1 MDSLSICWRGN
12 AGSGKRTNLIE
23 SLKHVAASRRI
34 PFNIQMKL
42 LSFDSGN
49 ASTVA
54 KGDDDDGEKPDSHQI
69 EYESSLVHIGFD
81 IARMSM
87 QDKNILR
94 PVLMN
99 YGKGSNVLSGENGHG
114 KRIVVLYHAH
124 LLSSESVLILQSV
137 LEQNE
142 NDISIWITSEIPVIQ
157 RIRDW
162 FVEVGVSSEN
172 DKSFDKMKQANEHIN
187 HNWHDIFKNKI
198 LQWKKNNQPNLNEV
212 QEIKK
217 FIYEILMRNL
227 RWVECVHFLLDVI
240 ISMEELSENEKT
252 KLLYVLSETQATGGY
267 ITLPSYRIPIVWENL
282 FLKLRNAIL
291 EDETTVSTIGNVD
304 RKCKKSKST
313 TTTRVG

>member
-1 MDSLSICWRGN
+1 MESIDTLSICWRGM
-12 AGSGKRTNLIE
+12 AGSGKRTQCLE
-23 SLKHVAASRRI
+23 KLKQIAAFRKI
-34 PFNIQMKL
+34 PFHIQMKT

-54 KGDDDDGEKPDSHQI
+54 KGEEDEDKNDSHQI

-94 PVLMN
+94 PVLTN
-99 YGKGSNVLSGENGHG
+99 YGKGSHVLSGENGHG
-114 KRIVVLYHAH
+114 NRIVVLYHAH
-124 LLSSESVLILQSV
+124 LLSSESVLIIQSV

-142 NDISIWITSEIPVIQ
+142 NDLSIWLTSEIPVVQ

-162 FVEVGVSSEN
+162 FVEIPCASLE
-172 DKSFDKMKQANEHIN
+172 DKSFTILKQRNPHIN
-187 HNWHDIFKNKI
+187 HNWPDIFKMKLI
-198 LQWKKNNQPNLNEV
+198 QWKKNQFPDISEV

-217 FIYEILMRNL
+217 FVYELLMRNL

-240 ISMEELSENEKT
+240 ILCDELTEREKE
-252 KLLYVLSETQATGGY
+252 KLLFVLSQTQATGGY
-267 ITLPSYRIPIVWENL
+267 TTLPSYRIPIVWENL

-291 EDETTVSTIGNVD
+291 EDVREPSARCPD
-304 RKCKKSKST
+304 RKCKKVK
-313 TTTRVG
+313 

>member
-12 AGSGKRTNLIE
+12 AGSGKRTKVLE
-23 SLKHVAASRRI
+23 SLKQVAQYRKI

-54 KGDDDDGEKPDSHQI
+54 KGEDEEEKADSHQI
-69 EYESSLVHIGFD
+69 EYESSLIHIGFD

-94 PVLMN
+94 PVLIN
-99 YGKGSNVLSGENGHG
+99 YGKGSNVLSGEKGHG

-124 LLSSESVLILQSV
+124 LLSSESVLIIQSV

-142 NDISIWITSEIPVIQ
+142 NDISIWITSEVPVIQ

-162 FVEVGVSSEN
+162 FVEVGVSSETDRTFN
-172 DKSFDKMKQANEHIN
+172 MMKRANEHIE
-187 HNWHDIFKNKI
+187 HNWNDIFKNKI
-198 LQWKKNNQPNLNEV
+198 LQWKKNNKPNLNEV

-240 ISMEELSENEKT
+240 ISMEELSEKERL

-291 EDETTVSTIGNVD
+291 EDETTVSSIGNVD
-304 RKCKKSKST
+304 TKCKKLKST
-313 TTTRVG
+313 IKPKVDK

>member
-1 MDSLSICWRGN
+1 MESIDTLSICWRGM
-12 AGSGKRTNLIE
+12 AGSGKRTQCLE
-23 SLKHVAASRRI
+23 KLKQIASFRKI
-34 PFNIQMKL
+34 PFHIQMKT

-54 KGDDDDGEKPDSHQI
+54 KGEEDEDKNDSHQI

-94 PVLMN
+94 PVLTN
-99 YGKGSNVLSGENGHG
+99 YGKGSHVLSGENGHG
-114 KRIVVLYHAH
+114 NRIVVLYHAH
-124 LLSSESVLILQSV
+124 LLSSESVLIIQSV

-142 NDISIWITSEIPVIQ
+142 NDLSIWLTSEIPVVQ

-162 FVEVGVSSEN
+162 FVEIPCASLE
-172 DKSFDKMKQANEHIN
+172 DKSFTLLKQKNPHIH
-187 HNWHDIFKNKI
+187 HNWPDIFKMKLI
-198 LQWKKNNQPNLNEV
+198 QWKKNQYPDITEV

-217 FIYEILMRNL
+217 FVYELLMRNL

-240 ISMEELSENEKT
+240 ILCDELTDREKE
-252 KLLYVLSETQATGGY
+252 KLLFVLSQTQATGGY
-267 ITLPSYRIPIVWENL
+267 TTLPSYRIPIVWENL

-291 EDETTVSTIGNVD
+291 EDVREPSARCPD
-304 RKCKKSKST
+304 RKCKKVK
-313 TTTRVG
+313 

>member
-1 MDSLSICWRGN
+1 MESIDSLSISWRGM
-12 AGSGKRTNLIE
+12 AGSGKRTQVIE
-23 SLKHVAASRRI
+23 SLRRVAQYRKI
-34 PFNIQMKL
+34 PFNIQMKT

-49 ASTVA
+49 ASTIA
-54 KGDDDDGEKPDSHQI
+54 KGEEEEDKNDSHQI

-94 PVLMN
+94 PVLTN
-99 YGKGSNVLSGENGHG
+99 YGKGSNVLSGEHGHG
-114 KRIVVLYHAH
+114 NRIVVLYHAH
-124 LLSSESVLILQSV
+124 LLSSESVLIIQSV

-142 NDISIWITSEIPVIQ
+142 NDLSIWFTSEVPVVQ

-162 FVEVGVSSEN
+162 FVEIPVSSET
-172 DKSFDKMKQANEHIN
+172 DKTFVTMKQKNEHIN
-187 HNWHDIFKNKI
+187 HNWSDIFKMKLI
-198 LQWKKNNQPNLNEV
+198 QWKQNDKPNLNEV

-227 RWVECVHFLLDVI
+227 RWVECVHLLLDVI
-240 ISMEELSENEKT
+240 ISMKELTEKERL

-291 EDETTVSTIGNVD
+291 EDVNEPSIGCID
-304 RKCKKSKST
+304 RKCKKTIKE
-313 TTTRVG
+313 

>member
-12 AGSGKRTNLIE
+12 AGSGKHAKLIE
-23 SLKHVAASRRI
+23 SLKQVAQYRNV

-54 KGDDDDGEKPDSHQI
+54 KADEEEEDKSNSHQI

-94 PVLMN
+94 PVLIN
-99 YGKGSNVLSGENGHG
+99 YGKGSNVLSGDKGHG
-114 KRIVVLYHAH
+114 NRIVVLYHAH
-124 LLSSESVLILQSV
+124 LLSSESVLIIQSV

-142 NDISIWITSEIPVIQ
+142 NDISIWMTSEVPVIQ

-162 FVEVGVSSEN
+162 FVEVPVASET
-172 DKSFDKMKQANEHIN
+172 DKSFEKMKRSNPQIIHDWNE
-187 HNWHDIFKNKI
+187 IFRMKFLEWQKNQK
-198 LQWKKNNQPNLNEV
+198 PNLNEV

-217 FIYEILMRNL
+217 FVYEILMRNL
-227 RWVECVHFLLDVI
+227 RWVECVHFLLDVVL
-240 ISMEELSENEKT
+240 SMEELSEKT
-252 KLLYVLSETQATGGY
+252 RLKLIEVLSDTQATGGY

-291 EDETTVSTIGNVD
+291 GDDTSITKNINRTS
-304 RKCKKSKST
+304 KKSK
-313 TTTRVG
+313 